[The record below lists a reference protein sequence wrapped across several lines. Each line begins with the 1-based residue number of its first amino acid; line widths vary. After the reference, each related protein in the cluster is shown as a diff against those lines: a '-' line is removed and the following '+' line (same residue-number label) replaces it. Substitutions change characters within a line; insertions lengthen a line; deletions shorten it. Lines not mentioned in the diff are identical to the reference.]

1 MSDNTKIEW
10 CDATFNPWMGCTKIS
25 PGCDNC
31 YAAVLGRRFGVKW
44 GAGAP
49 RFEFDDKHWDLP
61 RAWNRRAER
70 KGRTMRVFCAS
81 MADVFDADVPQA
93 WRDRLFA
100 LIRETPHLTW
110 LLLTKRIGN
119 VERMLPADWGDGY
132 ANVQLGATIV
142 NQAEADRDVIK
153 LLRTRARVRFVSI
166 EPMLGPVR
174 LWLLGA
180 YDYAEHSIGAEVYA
194 LSGLRAIPDC
204 DWKSTKLDWV
214 ICGGES
220 GHGARPMHPDWVRS
234 LRDQCAHEGTPF
246 LFKQWGEWLPGKS
259 IVSHIPVHASTV
271 VHDGARGY
279 ATCWKVGKHAAGRL
293 LDGVEHNAYPVTP

>member
-1 MSDNTKIEW
+1 MSANTSIEW

-31 YAAVLGRRFGVKW
+31 YAATLGRRFGVTW
-44 GAGAP
+44 GSGAP
-49 RFEFDDKHWDLP
+49 RYEFGDKHWDEP
-61 RAWNRRAER
+61 RKWNRRAER
-70 KGRTMRVFCAS
+70 KGRTIRVFCAS
-81 MADVFDADVPQA
+81 MADVFDSDVPQA

-119 VERMLPADWGDGY
+119 AARLLPADWGDGY

-142 NQAEADRDVIK
+142 NQGEADRDVIK
-153 LLRTRARVRFVSI
+153 LLRTKARVRFVSI

-180 YDYAEHSIGAEVYA
+180 GDYEESHVGAEVYA
-194 LSGLRAIPDC
+194 LSGRRAIPDC
-204 DWKSTKLDWV
+204 DWEGTKLDWV

-220 GHGARPMHPDWVRS
+220 GRGARPMHPDWARS
-234 LRDQCAHEGTPF
+234 LRDQCADADVPF
-246 LFKQWGEWLPGKS
+246 FFKQWGGVDK
-259 IVSHIPVHASTV
+259 
-271 VHDGARGY
+271 
-279 ATCWKVGKHAAGRL
+279 KAAGRL
-293 LDGVEHNAYPVTP
+293 LDGVRHHAFPRVAA